1 MQLRLGGLTFGGLSL
16 LGSMIGLYGSLTIT
30 PAWSSVIESKVA
42 RVQQRPF
49 AGAEQL
55 LQGGIAKEQDGEE
68 FLLASETARAIWNCP
83 GLMDKW
89 FRQLSELRTRLDCGT
104 RGLSEVV

>member
-1 MQLRLGGLTFGGLSL
+1 MTTTADVNAEPRYRS
-16 LGSMIGLYGSLTIT
+16 
-30 PAWSSVIESKVA
+30 A
-42 RVQQRPF
+42 RVGKVDVFYRE
-49 AGAEQL
+49 A
-55 LQGGIAKEQDGEE
+55 
-68 FLLASETARAIWNCP
+68 WNCP